1 MFEWL
6 DVLRA
11 MLGKGVVDLLG
22 FVLLAIVGL
31 ISRAIWKWTKYG
43 YEYSQRLNR
52 ARSAI
57 ARKTTPS
64 GKVEGDGIWLTQPI
78 TGALSKEYVD
88 GIAASKVLIVA
99 NAKGGVG
106 KTTTVANIGAR
117 LAEVLTKP
125 VLMIDLDFQGTLSSM
140 SVAGVGWVP
149 SPDSDSVAS
158 HLVSGELLP
167 QLIAKTGL
175 SAAGQPDLKIIPSF
189 YDLAQAENRL
199 MIEWLIGDVKDDVRF
214 SLARI
219 LQSPAVRQAFSLIII
234 DCAPRFTT
242 STIQALAAGTHLLI
256 PTIMDAPSTE
266 AVVSFVR
273 QVEAFKKGNLCPSIE
288 YIGVAV
294 SLQRPNVDIEFPLKD
309 LEARL
314 KEFQKPYGGGDLVSI
329 LTKDTFLPLSTRFS
343 NAVSEGGIAYTVMG
357 NDEDDRKVKDK
368 IKALADHV
376 RKEMNLK

>member
-11 MLGKGVVDLLG
+11 MLGKGIAELVAL
-22 FVLLAIVGL
+22 VLLAIATL
-31 ISRAIWKWTKYG
+31 IFREIWKWSKHG
-43 YEYSQRLNR
+43 YDYTQRLNR

-78 TGALSKEYVD
+78 TGALSKEYSD
-88 GIAASKVLIVA
+88 GIAAGKILIVA

-117 LAEVLTKP
+117 LAEVLPRP

-149 SPDSDSVAS
+149 PPGSDSVAS
-158 HLVSGELLP
+158 HLVSSELP
-167 QLIAKTGL
+167 PHAIANTGL
-175 SAAGQPDLKIIPSF
+175 SAADQRALKIVPSF

-199 MIEWLIGDVKDDVRF
+199 MIEWLIGDIKDDIRF
-214 SLARI
+214 SLARV
-219 LQSPAVRQAFSLIII
+219 LHNPAIRQAFSLIII

-256 PTIMDAPSTE
+256 PTIMDDPSNE

-273 QVEAFKKGNLCPSIE
+273 QVETFKRAKICPYIE

-294 SLQRPNVDIEFPLKD
+294 SLRRPNVDIELPLKR
-309 LEARL
+309 LEAKL
-314 KEFQKPYGGGDLVSI
+314 KEFQKPNGGGALVSI
-329 LTKDTFLPLSTRFS
+329 LAKDTFLPLSTRFS

-357 NDEDDRKVKDK
+357 NDEDDKKVKAN
-368 IKALADHV
+368 IIALADYV
-376 RKEMNLK
+376 RKEMQL